1 MNERL
6 RQHRARKRW
15 TQEEAAENIG
25 IARKTYIEWEQGNQL
40 PHMSTLNLACDTF
53 QASPEDL
60 GYSIHSGRIT
70 LLSEEAHVPA
80 LAAEQ
85 IASLL
90 VLLGDTSVK
99 FDASRRTILQLLGLA
114 GATLATHDIFDPEP
128 WERLSYAQSKPSNI
142 SKEALEQFARI
153 NEACWYITNGTE
165 IAVIGR
171 VLPAYLPQLSQVA
184 RTPSKH
190 QDLAAHLTAQ
200 GYLLAGLVALDAMN
214 TTAME
219 RYSKL
224 AVQYSQAARDHNLEN
239 AAIKQQATMYLIA
252 KNPAKT
258 YQTYQQSLPSIDKVT
273 PLLRSR
279 AYQGLASAA
288 ARCGQE
294 EEALKYIGLAYDTF
308 PDDFERDPAFLYADS
323 GVSVLYMYDGITRLD
338 LDQPQAAL
346 EAFNKVDGLTPKIA
360 IGESTRLEFINL
372 QAKAATAMRERDAA
386 ILYIE
391 AAIKQAKALD
401 SQWGRS
407 EAWEVYQQMRLI
419 WPGDGKIKQLAELFR
434 Q

>member
-6 RQHRARKRW
+6 KHARARKRW
-15 TQEEAAENIG
+15 TQEEAAEKIG
-25 IARKTYIEWEQGNQL
+25 VARKTYIEWEQGKQL

-60 GYSIHSGRIT
+60 GYSIRSGRIT
-70 LLSEEAHVPA
+70 LIQESVQTPILTG
-80 LAAEQ
+80 EQ

-90 VLLGDTSVK
+90 ILLGDTSMK

-114 GATLATHDIFDPEP
+114 SATLATKDIFDPEP
-128 WERLSYAQSKPSNI
+128 WERLSYAETKPSNI
-142 SKEALEQFARI
+142 STQTLEQFARI

-165 IAVIGR
+165 IAIIGR
-171 VLPAYLPQLSQVA
+171 VLPSYLPQLSSVA
-184 RTPSKH
+184 RIPSKN
-190 QDLAAHLTAQ
+190 QSFAAHLTAQ
-200 GYLLAGLVALDAMN
+200 GYLLAGLVALDQMN

-224 AVQYSQAARDHNLEN
+224 AVQYSQIAKDHNLEN
-239 AAIKQQATMYLIA
+239 AAIKQQATMYLVA
-252 KNPAKT
+252 KNPSKT
-258 YQTYQQSLPSIDKVT
+258 LQTYQQSLSFIDKVT

-294 EEALKYIGLAYDTF
+294 EEAQRYIGLAYDTF
-308 PDDFERDPAFLYADS
+308 PDDFEHDPSYLYADS
-323 GVSVLYMYDGITRLD
+323 GLSVLYMYDGLTRLD

-346 EAFNKVDGLTPKIA
+346 EAFNKVDGLAPKIPV
-360 IGESTRLEFINL
+360 GESTRLEFINL
-372 QAKAATAMRERDAA
+372 QAKAATAMRDREASC
-386 ILYIE
+386 IYVE
-391 AAIKQAKALD
+391 AATEQAKALD

-407 EAWEVYQQMRLI
+407 EAWEVYQQMRVV
-419 WPGDGKIKQLAELFR
+419 WPGDPKIRGLSELFR
-434 Q
+434 P

>member
-6 RQHRARKRW
+6 RQARAGNRW
-15 TQEEAAENIG
+15 TQEEAAEKIG
-25 IARKTYIEWEQGNQL
+25 IARKTYIEWEQGKQL
-40 PHMSTLNLACDTF
+40 PHMSTLNMACETF

-60 GYSIHSGRIT
+60 GYSIRSGRIT
-70 LLSEEAHVPA
+70 LIAEDTHVPT
-80 LAAEQ
+80 LSGEQ

-90 VLLGDTSVK
+90 VLLGDNSMK

-114 GATLATHDIFDPEP
+114 GATLATTNIFDPEP
-128 WERLSYAQSKPSNI
+128 WERLSSADRKPSNM
-142 SKEALEQFARI
+142 SMRTLEQFARI
-153 NEACWYITNGTE
+153 NEACWFLTNGTE
-165 IAVIGR
+165 TVVVGR
-171 VLPAYLPQLSQVA
+171 VLPAYLPQLSVVA
-184 RTPSKH
+184 RTPSKN
-190 QDLAAHLTAQ
+190 QMFAAHLTAQ
-200 GYLLAGLVALDAMN
+200 GYLLAGLVALDQMN

-224 AVQYSQAARDHNLEN
+224 AVQYSQIAKDHNLEN

-252 KNPAKT
+252 KNPAKAL
-258 YQTYQQSLPSIDKVT
+258 QTYQLSLPSIEKVT

-294 EEALKYIGLAYDTF
+294 EEAQGYIGLAYDTF
-308 PDDFERDPAFLYADS
+308 PNDFEHDPAFLYADS
-323 GVSVLYMYDGITRLD
+323 GLSVLYMYDGLTRLD

-346 EAFNKVDGLTPKIA
+346 EAFNKVDGLAPKIP

-372 QAKAATAMRERDAA
+372 QAKAATVMRDRDASSM
-386 ILYIE
+386 YIE
-391 AAIKQAKALD
+391 AAMEQAKALD
-401 SQWGRS
+401 SQWGRTV
-407 EAWEVYQQMRLI
+407 AWEVYQQMRLV
-419 WPGDGKIKQLAELFR
+419 WPGDAKVKELAELFH

>member
-6 RQHRARKRW
+6 KQARARKRW
-15 TQEEAAENIG
+15 TQEEASENIG

-40 PHMSTLNLACDTF
+40 PHMSTLDLACEAF
-53 QASPEDL
+53 HASPEDL
-60 GYSIHSGRIT
+60 GYSIRSGRIT
-70 LLSEEAHVPA
+70 FLPEEAHVPT
-80 LAAEQ
+80 LSVEQ

-90 VLLGDTSVK
+90 VLLGDNSMK
-99 FDASRRTILQLLGLA
+99 FDESRRTVLQLLGLA
-114 GATLATHDIFDPEP
+114 GATLATQNIFDPEP
-128 WERLSYAQSKPSNI
+128 WERLSYVGSKPSNI
-142 SKEALEQFARI
+142 SKQTLEQFAKI

-184 RTPSKH
+184 RISSKN

-200 GYLLAGLVALDAMN
+200 GYLLAGLVALDQMN

-224 AVQYSQAARDHNLEN
+224 AVQYSQIAKDYNLEN

-252 KNPAKT
+252 KNPAKAL
-258 YQTYQQSLPSIDKVT
+258 QTYQRCLPSIDEVT

-279 AYQGLASAA
+279 TYQGLASAA

-294 EEALKYIGLAYDTF
+294 DEAQRYIGLAYDTF
-308 PDDFERDPAFLYADS
+308 PDDFEHDPAFLYADS
-323 GVSVLYMYDGITRLD
+323 GLSVLYMYDGITRLD
-338 LDQPQAAL
+338 LDQPHAAL
-346 EAFNKVDGLTPKIA
+346 EAFNTVDGLAPKIS

-372 QAKAATAMRERDAA
+372 QAKAATAMRERDAT
-386 ILYIE
+386 IMYIE
-391 AAIKQAKALD
+391 AAIGQEKTLD

-407 EAWEVYQQMRLI
+407 EAWEVYQQMRLV
-419 WPGDGKIKQLAELFR
+419 WPGDTKIKVLAELFR